1 MINIKNRKIYLIII
15 ILLLLDQISKI
26 VFLKIGA
33 TGDTKSI
40 ENNLAYRVLIS
51 IVVIILILRY
61 INSNNS
67 YIKNDT
73 RIILSIGVSGIIGN
87 LIDLIWN
94 KEVITFIN
102 VFSDIKINLAYIFI
116 IIAWVGMAVILTKN
130 TMNILKEKGNK
141 KDGNKTNKN

>member
-1 MINIKNRKIYLIII
+1 MINIKNKKKYIMII

-33 TGDTKSI
+33 TGDIKSI
-40 ENNLAYRVLIS
+40 ENNVAYRLLIS

-130 TMNILKEKGNK
+130 TMNFIRGKGSK

>member
-1 MINIKNRKIYLIII
+1 MIKIKNKKIYIIII
-15 ILLLLDQISKI
+15 ILLLLDQISKL

-33 TGDTKSI
+33 TGDIKSI
-40 ENNLAYRVLIS
+40 ENNVAYRVLIS

-67 YIKNDT
+67 YIKIDT
-73 RIILSIGVSGIIGN
+73 KIILSIGVSGIIGN
-87 LIDLIWN
+87 LMDLVW
-94 KEVITFIN
+94 KKDVITFIN
-102 VFSDIKINLAYIFI
+102 IFSDIKINLAYIFI

-141 KDGNKTNKN
+141 KDGN

>member
-1 MINIKNRKIYLIII
+1 MII

-33 TGDTKSI
+33 TGYTKSI
-40 ENNLAYRVLIS
+40 ENNVAYRLLIS
-51 IVVIILILRY
+51 IVVSILILRY

-116 IIAWVGMAVILTKN
+116 IIAWVGMAVMLTKN
-130 TMNILKEKGNK
+130 TMNFIKEKGNK